1 MLQSKKGRTRLA
13 VVICSS
19 LLILVTIFGVGISSP
34 RPARASWPKKLGVY
48 ISTSSE
54 ATQSF
59 PHLLNGFRSQN
70 GRDFWGRSF
79 DSTGSIRVFEGNGWD
94 GIPDFPNTMNHCS
107 DGVFM
112 IRWRSAN
119 PDVRIATT
127 VGYSSDVTT
136 GPTRIG
142 SFGYMSGTNCE
153 QPLFKFSGVR
163 NSNESNLADIYYE
176 LKFWQAAP

>member
-1 MLQSKKGRTRLA
+1 MLQSIKGRTRMAA
-13 VVICSS
+13 VISSS
-19 LLILVTIFGVGISSP
+19 LLIVAIFLVGISSP
-34 RPARASWPKKLGVY
+34 KPPRAPWPKKLGVY
-48 ISTSSE
+48 ISRSSDV
-54 ATQSF
+54 TPSF
-59 PHLLNGFRSQN
+59 PSRLTGFRSQG

-79 DSTGSIRVFEGNGWD
+79 DSTGSIRVFEGNAWD

-127 VGYSSDVTT
+127 VGYSSEVTS

-153 QPLFKFSGVR
+153 EPLFKFSGVR
-163 NSNESNLADIYYE
+163 NSNEANLADIYYE

>member
-1 MLQSKKGRTRLA
+1 MLQSIKGRTRMA
-13 VVICSS
+13 VAISSS
-19 LLILVTIFGVGISSP
+19 LLILVAISSVGISSP
-34 RPARASWPKKLGVY
+34 RPRASWPKKLGVY
-48 ISTSSE
+48 ISESSE
-54 ATQSF
+54 AIPSF
-59 PHLLNGFRSQN
+59 PRLLNGFRSQN

-79 DSTGSIRVFEGNGWD
+79 ESTGSIRVFEGNGWD

-107 DGVFM
+107 DGIFM

-127 VGYSSDVTT
+127 IGYSADVTS

-153 QPLFKFSGVR
+153 EPLFKFSGVR
-163 NSNESNLADIYYE
+163 NNNESNLADIYYE